1 MMFERHPSYATLN
14 RFADGELGPRRRR
27 RVANHLAACDRCR
40 KDVAFIRQAGE
51 LARSLADPP
60 LPDGLLERVL
70 ERRADGERVILPL
83 ESPGAVQDRGP
94 KAAPAVAAV
103 LTLVAVGLFVS
114 TGLLQADRAGLRTLP
129 ERPRAGQPLTVE
141 YEGGYEFSDLD
152 HLSLRTRFVAGSGS
166 SWQQIGG
173 MLERG
178 DDDIFRA
185 RLQLPD
191 SAVYV
196 AFAVES
202 QDGDRVD
209 HNGGRLWD
217 VMVHGPDGRPTLE
230 ALTQRYVDILTRDP
244 PEASRTVES
253 MTELYPGSPR
263 GWWLK
268 AAAAGRGSGNDRTT
282 AFYRDR
288 LRDLERSFAESPP
301 SDPDDFAFL
310 ALFSGTMGELA
321 DLQHW
326 TGEAERR
333 GARSRWLALARTAV
347 VRAYQRLPPA
357 QGLRE
362 LETIWQESP
371 TAVAS
376 IAGNAWALA
385 LRARDWDAAL
395 RWLSR
400 HRDSAGYIDPATP
413 LSELRD
419 AFGAEA
425 ALAWAL
431 DHAEEEL
438 LRTEAHRRLDRSP
451 REMRRERNA
460 SRQQILATMASM
472 AVATGRPELAEDLA
486 LQGLTVAWQTEAL
499 VSIGGILLEVGDTAD
514 AAAAFARVA
523 ADPAGPPI
531 PEAITA
537 RPGWTERLET
547 ARYALIRHV
556 LEGSVVRY
564 LPGDV
569 APDSGPRVIAFLS
582 FCGAEALAVRDLP
595 ADIVTVYATSDVDS
609 VRAALN
615 ECGVE
620 VPVEPDPDGRIAD
633 AFGLKAFE
641 SLFVTGAAGRLRFS
655 HSMPKDL
662 PRELM
667 ALRGEESSVAD

>member
-1 MMFERHPSYATLN
+1 MLKRHPSYATLN
-14 RFADGELGPRRRR
+14 RFADSELGPRRRR

-40 KDVAFIRQAGE
+40 KDVTFIRQAGE
-51 LARSLADPP
+51 VARSLAKPP

-70 ERRADGERVILPL
+70 ERRAAGERVILPL
-83 ESPGAVQDRGP
+83 ESPGAVQGRGP
-94 KAAPAVAAV
+94 KAAPVVAAV
-103 LTLVAVGLFVS
+103 LTLFAVGLFVS
-114 TGLLQADRAGLRTLP
+114 TGLLQADRPDFRTLP

-141 YEGGYEFSDLD
+141 YDGGYEFSDLD
-152 HLSLRTRFVAGSGS
+152 QLSLRTRFVTGSGR
-166 SWQQIGG
+166 SWQQLGG
-173 MLERG
+173 ILRRG
-178 DDDIFRA
+178 DDGIFRA
-185 RLQLPD
+185 RLQLHD
-191 SAVYV
+191 SVVYA

-217 VMVHGPDGRPTLE
+217 VMAHGPDGRPTLE
-230 ALTQRYVDILTRDP
+230 ALTQRYVDIVARDV

-253 MTELYPGSPR
+253 MTGLYPESPR

-268 AAAAGRGSGNDRTT
+268 AAAAGRGSGDDSTT

-310 ALFSGTMGELA
+310 ALFAGTMGELA

-326 TGEAERR
+326 TAEAERR

-347 VRAYQRLPPA
+347 VRAYERLPPA
-357 QGLRE
+357 QALRE

-395 RWLSR
+395 RWLR
-400 HRDSAGYIDPATP
+400 RFRESAGYASPSVM
-413 LSELRD
+413 LSQLRD
-419 AFGAEA
+419 AFGPRR
-425 ALAWAL
+425 AL
-431 DHAEEEL
+431 DWAQSHAHDEL
-438 LRTEAHRRLDRSP
+438 LRMEAHRRLNRTPQES
-451 REMRRERNA
+451 ERA
-460 SRQQILATMASM
+460 LDADRQQILATMASM
-472 AVATGRPELAEDLA
+472 AMATGRPELAEDLA

-499 VSIGGILLEVGDTAD
+499 ASIGGVLLEVGDTAN

-523 ADPAGPPI
+523 ADPAAPPI
-531 PEAITA
+531 PAAITA

-564 LPGDV
+564 LPTEV

-595 ADIVTVYATSDVDS
+595 AEIVTVYATSVVDS
-609 VRAALN
+609 VRARLN
-615 ECGVE
+615 ECGLK
-620 VPVEPDPDGRIAD
+620 VPVKPDPDGRIAD

-655 HSMPKDL
+655 HSMPEDL